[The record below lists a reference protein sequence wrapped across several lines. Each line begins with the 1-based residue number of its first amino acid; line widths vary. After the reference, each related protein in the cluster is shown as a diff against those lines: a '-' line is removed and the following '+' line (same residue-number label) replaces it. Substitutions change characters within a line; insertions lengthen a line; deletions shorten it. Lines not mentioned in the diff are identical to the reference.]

1 MPESMVFPDDLVN
14 QDHSKASR
22 TGEQGDT
29 VRFSGF
35 RRSWAK
41 IAAGLSFA
49 RAKSGYRLVLSN
61 NS

>member
-1 MPESMVFPDDLVN
+1 MSESMVFPDDLVN
-14 QDHSKASR
+14 QDHSQASQ

-29 VRFSGF
+29 VRFSGV

-41 IAAGLSFA
+41 IAAGQPFV
-49 RAKSGYRLVLSN
+49 RAKSGYHLVLSN

>member
-1 MPESMVFPDDLVN
+1 MSESMVFPDDLVN
-14 QDHSKASR
+14 QDHSIASR

-41 IAAGLSFA
+41 IAAARPFV
-49 RAKSGYRLVLSN
+49 RAKSGYCLALSN